1 MKKFLSLTLSLVLTL
16 ALLSCLFTVT
26 AAAEAIPTEITLQT
40 SEVTGSNYSTTL
52 GTNRHDFGGYDS
64 FDSFSIDG
72 TSTISNG
79 SGGEITVSISSDIV
93 NDEEDVR
100 ITFSIS
106 ASEWENAALG
116 VYTGS
121 ADWSAV
127 LTEIDGDTHSWDQSF
142 NGTITLTATKIGRI
156 SDVSLSVEAPEAGQ
170 SADELDA
177 ADYVKLG
184 ADQHCSVETALWSEK
199 DGDGYGPFTGTFE
212 AGETYYIWLILEAD
226 KNYTFNQGGDY
237 GYTSVTVDG
246 GEAQDENLTVTNLSG
261 QTGYQ
266 SYGTVIVA
274 ITIPEEESSEPEETS
289 EEESSEVEEESSEP
303 EESEEENSEAESE
316 AEESSESSQSSKPHN
331 SGKPDEVSMGGGTA
345 ASNGGKESPDTGVGY
360 APLAAVAL
368 AAIAALAVVAIKK
381 K

>member
-16 ALLSCLFTVT
+16 ALLSGLFTVT

-40 SEVTGSNYSTTL
+40 NEVTGSNYSTTL
-52 GTNRHDFGGYDS
+52 GTNRHDFGDYDY

-106 ASEWENAALG
+106 ASEWENAAPG

-121 ADWSAV
+121 ADWSTV
-127 LTEIDGDTHSWDQSF
+127 LTYFDADIHTWDQSF
-142 NGTITLTATKIGRI
+142 NGTITIKATKIGRI

-170 SADELDA
+170 SADGLDA
-177 ADYVKLG
+177 ADYVTLDDG
-184 ADQHCSVETALWSEK
+184 QHCSLVGADWGEK
-199 DGDGYGPFTGTFE
+199 DGDTYDYFTGTFE
-212 AGETYYIWLILEAD
+212 AGKTYYISVKLEAD

-274 ITIPEEESSEPEETS
+274 ITIPEEESSEESS
-289 EEESSEVEEESSEP
+289 EPEESSAVEEESSEP

-331 SGKPDEVSMGGGTA
+331 PGKPDEVSMGGGTA
-345 ASNGGKESPDTGVGY
+345 ASNGGKESPDTGVPF